1 MLFSKAQEGGISK
14 TSITSEE
21 VFNLIKKEG
30 RLIAKNKLT
39 AAENTL
45 VKKTD
50 ATNFATKSN
59 FKAINTKLSNV
70 VKNDVVKKTEY
81 NTLKTKVDD
90 IDLSKC
96 V

>member
-21 VFNLIKKEG
+21 AFTLIKKG
-30 RLIAKNKLT
+30 GLIAKNKLT

-59 FKAINTKLSNV
+59 FKTINTEL
-70 VKNDVVKKTEY
+70 T
-81 NTLKTKVDD
+81 
-90 IDLSKC
+90 
-96 V
+96 